1 MTLIRSGRSQFE
13 RVTDN
18 ENDYR
23 SIVSQ
28 IIHLAA
34 MAGYDAAGVQ
44 DDRPISISVSPESRR
59 QMSFTILLDRL
70 IVSTDILNVCI
81 DR

>member
-1 MTLIRSGRSQFE
+1 
-13 RVTDN
+13 
-18 ENDYR
+18 
-23 SIVSQ
+23 
-28 IIHLAA
+28 

-81 DR
+81 DIKVNKYFIRGFTKEYKIIIFIKIYRG

>member
-1 MTLIRSGRSQFE
+1 
-13 RVTDN
+13 
-18 ENDYR
+18 
-23 SIVSQ
+23 
-28 IIHLAA
+28 

-70 IVSTDILNVCI
+70 IVSEQIFLTCVY
-81 DR
+81 R